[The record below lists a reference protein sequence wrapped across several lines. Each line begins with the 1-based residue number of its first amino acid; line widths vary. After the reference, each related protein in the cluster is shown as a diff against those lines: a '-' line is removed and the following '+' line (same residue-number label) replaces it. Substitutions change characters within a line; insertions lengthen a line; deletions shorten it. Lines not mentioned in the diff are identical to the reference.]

1 VRWTGTRRD
10 ATCLFSLRIDADY
23 REPHGGFAPLRVT
36 YVWEE
41 DGIEKQHVHVA
52 THPEERYTID
62 CGPHPRMTRLI
73 VERAD
78 TRPDSE
84 RSARGPARS

>member
-1 VRWTGTRRD
+1 V
-10 ATCLFSLRIDADY
+10 
-23 REPHGGFAPLRVT
+23 APALRVT

-52 THPEERYTID
+52 TYPEERYTID

-78 TRPDSE
+78 T
-84 RSARGPARS
+84 